1 MYELKIKISVLSI
14 IMESIKYS
22 LCALCLYLVA
32 RFNCCHAHA
41 HCILCD
47 VIFY

>member
-22 LCALCLYLVA
+22 LCIVLVP
-32 RFNCCHAHA
+32 CCS
-41 HCILCD
+41 L
-47 VIFY
+47 